1 MGAAWR
7 GPSQVGKGQWQRV
20 LGMVAEIR
28 AMDMEVCTTLG
39 MLTPE
44 QARPE
49 ACSRHLLRFR
59 SRFAPWRVEASAP
72 RLARS
77 CPSKHSAFPCM
88 CRLRSV
94 QSAERLDRV
103 AGSPQ
108 IDAEKS

>member
-44 QARPE
+44 QARPKE
-49 ACSRHLLRFR
+49 YACHLLRFR
-59 SRFAPWRVEASAP
+59 SRFAPWRAEASAP
-72 RLARS
+72 RSARS
-77 CPSKHSAFPCM
+77 LLSKRNAFPCM
-88 CRLRSV
+88 CRLTSVRSHRAAG
-94 QSAERLDRV
+94 QSGWITPDRR
-103 AGSPQ
+103 
-108 IDAEKS
+108 